1 MAEAAMVGSYRII
14 PALDQAT
21 RTEAYRLRYQVFVE
35 DMGEPIASATAE
47 EGVVEEDDQTGQ
59 VLLAYD
65 GDQLVGTIAADW
77 WKQAEIAPAKCR
89 GLELER
95 FAQSFSR
102 DGIFLVRKAVVAP
115 SHRKTMVFRDLIGR
129 VCDFILKTPSPRFV
143 FLSCRPELSR
153 LYERLGFRCYAP
165 HFSLLPSR
173 ASIPMCLVIN
183 DHDYLARV
191 RSGILEAIKGHGH
204 PHIPEIARYF
214 AEQWDPGLRAAES
227 DQALPEF
234 FDPHSEQHIT
244 LAQSPLLKGLAA
256 EDIARFLS
264 AGKRVQF
271 KRDQPVIVA
280 GDSSTDLFL
289 MASGHVE
296 ITMRKQ
302 ERKVVIATLGPGELF
317 GEMNMLLGT
326 GRTSDVVA
334 LTDVEALRV
343 TAATF
348 RDHFAADLGTLA
360 TVNFNFA
367 GILARRLQVTTS
379 LVT

>member
-1 MAEAAMVGSYRII
+1 MAEAAMVGSYHIV
-14 PALDQAT
+14 PALDEAT

-35 DMGEPIASATAE
+35 DLGEPIASATAE

-102 DGIFLVRKAVVAP
+102 DGIFLVRKAVVVP
-115 SHRKTMVFRDLIGR
+115 SHRKTMVFRDLIGG

-191 RSGILEAIKGHGH
+191 RSPILEPIKGHGH

-234 FDPHSEQHIT
+234 FDPHSEEHAT
-244 LAQSPLLKGLAA
+244 LAESALLRGLVA
-256 EDIARFLS
+256 EDVRRFLS
-264 AGKRVQF
+264 SGRKVQF
-271 KRDQPVIVA
+271 ERDQPVIAA

-289 MASGHVE
+289 IARGHVE
-296 ITMRKQ
+296 VTIARDG
-302 ERKVVIATLGPGELF
+302 RRIVVATLGPGEVF
-317 GEMNMLLGT
+317 GEMNMLLRS
-326 GRTSDVVA
+326 GRSSDVVA
-334 LTDVEALRV
+334 LTSVEALRV
-343 TAATF
+343 SESAF
-348 RDHFAADLGTLA
+348 RTHFASDPATLA
-360 TVNFNFA
+360 AVNLNLA

-379 LVT
+379 LVS